1 MKKIWTRINRDI
13 KTGWQPALIIGGY
26 ILFMNGLLRISVCP
40 FRGIT
45 GLPCP
50 ACGMTRAGFLFLE
63 GRFREAFLIHPFIYP
78 AFLMAVIF
86 VLFRYLLGRSTLWM
100 QWPLILLG
108 IGLFLFYFY
117 RMSLLFPETEPMTYT
132 ARSVFGILG
141 VWERLGI
148 SFAG

>member
-50 ACGMTRAGFLFLE
+50 ACVMTRAG
-63 GRFREAFLIHPFIYP
+63 FLIHPFIYP

-117 RMSLLFPETEPMTYT
+117 RMSLFFPETEPMTYT